1 MEGAWTKSG
10 DEVLKY
16 FDVQPELGL
25 SKEQVAQAVAKYG
38 TNELP
43 AEEGKSLW
51 VLIGKHANTRVRKQA
66 LLFTTPSIHYKAK
79 KCSLKIQKIPINAP
93 QIFFKRLKIC
103 QKKIQ
108 TPEKKY

>member
-51 VLIGKHANTRVRKQA
+51 VLIGKYTNTRVWEHT
-66 LLFTTPSIHYKAK
+66 LFTTPSIH
-79 KCSLKIQKIPINAP
+79 
-93 QIFFKRLKIC
+93 
-103 QKKIQ
+103 
-108 TPEKKY
+108 

>member
-25 SKEQVAQAVAKYG
+25 NKEQIEVALEKYG
-38 TNELP
+38 PNELP

-51 VLIGKHANTRVRKQA
+51 VLIGT
-66 LLFTTPSIHYKAK
+66 
-79 KCSLKIQKIPINAP
+79 
-93 QIFFKRLKIC
+93 
-103 QKKIQ
+103 
-108 TPEKKY
+108 